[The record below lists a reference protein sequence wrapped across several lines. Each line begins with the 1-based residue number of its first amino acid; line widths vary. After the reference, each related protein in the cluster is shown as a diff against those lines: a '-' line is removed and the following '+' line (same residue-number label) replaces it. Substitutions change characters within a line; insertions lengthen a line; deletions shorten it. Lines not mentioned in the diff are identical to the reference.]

1 MEDLTTLVTLARSG
15 DLDAYGRLVRRFQDM
30 AVGCAYSLLGDF
42 HLAEDAAQEAFV
54 QAYRDLATLRL
65 PAAFPGWFRRIVFKH
80 CDRLTRRK
88 RVATAPLVAASGV
101 PSGKPGPA
109 EAAERR
115 ELHDKVLA
123 AIRALPE
130 HERMATTLFYID
142 GYSQK
147 EIADFLEVP
156 VSTVK
161 NRLHASRKRLKERM
175 LPMVEDTL
183 KGHAPDERFSRKV
196 IEELLARPRPLE
208 IEGHPVRAIWDEIQ
222 AALPDYEVITG
233 EEIEDRQALEAV
245 QEDMARAYKVDEVRY
260 LRTQMTVTTLKA
272 IQGRQPPV
280 RLLAAGRVFRPRQE
294 GEDAAHLKVFH
305 QIDGICIEP
314 GAGLAAL
321 KATVERLLH
330 ALLGPADM
338 RWREYELG
346 FVDHGLEADIRPGD
360 EWLEVSGSGT
370 LKAETLREAGFDPS
384 EVQGFAF
391 GMGLERLAMVKF
403 GIDDLRTLWRPPYV

>member
-1 MEDLTTLVTLARSG
+1 M
-15 DLDAYGRLVRRFQDM
+15 
-30 AVGCAYSLLGDF
+30 
-42 HLAEDAAQEAFV
+42 
-54 QAYRDLATLRL
+54 
-65 PAAFPGWFRRIVFKH
+65 
-80 CDRLTRRK
+80 
-88 RVATAPLVAASGV
+88 
-101 PSGKPGPA
+101 
-109 EAAERR
+109 
-115 ELHDKVLA
+115 HDGVLA

-161 NRLHASRKRLKERM
+161 NRLHASRKRLKERT

-208 IEGHPVRAIWDEIQ
+208 IEGHPVRAIWDGIQ
-222 AALPDYEVITG
+222 AALPDYEVISG

-245 QEDMARAYKVDEVRY
+245 QEDMARAYKVDAVRY

-330 ALLGPADM
+330 ALLGPADV
-338 RWREYELG
+338 RWREYEFG